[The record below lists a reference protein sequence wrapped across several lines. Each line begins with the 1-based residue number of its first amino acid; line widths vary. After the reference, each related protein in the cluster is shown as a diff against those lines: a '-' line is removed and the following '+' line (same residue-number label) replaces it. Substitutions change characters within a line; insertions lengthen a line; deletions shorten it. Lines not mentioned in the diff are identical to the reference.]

1 MRTIESIMNT
11 INGRREEQT
20 KLSKSDI
27 AHEAN
32 KALEQAWYLLLQLD
46 KKDPEIRKA
55 RLAIMD
61 ASRHIANKEWRDAE

>member
-1 MRTIESIMNT
+1 MRTIESI
-11 INGRREEQT
+11 IDRHKEGKS

-61 ASRHIANKEWRDAE
+61 ASRHIANNEWRNN